1 MSILALP
8 RRLNFLPV
16 VALWF
21 VIAATAPSTLAVQ
34 AAKPA
39 TAADDEP
46 KAAKSL
52 GDLEKVVTD
61 KTAEAAVDW
70 ARFLGNGC
78 KGATDCFG
86 EGDHVDAELALGG
99 AIEAAV
105 KTAVDGV
112 AGKKMKVKVNDAVDA
127 PITKVD
133 EVGVTVLLNKAE
145 TMVVWADFEPKYLA
159 LLITKGKATDE
170 PTLAAVATL
179 KLLSGEPGDAKKQA
193 TKLTGDLG
201 KKLGDLVE
209 FQKALAPELKAA
221 RAFEAALRDVDPA
234 KALDKMKAAWPEAKA
249 TKIGEQLRKSLHEQ
263 YVERGGR
270 AYAGQKALDGLIHG
284 KVTVNKAKSSPAAG
298 PGGVGLEIEY
308 EFEKDAEGADFD
320 VKALPN
326 FLLSTL
332 RQISHGGSP
341 EPFKVTQ
348 SRLKPTGTN
357 GGILPIEFAGDLEIE
372 SIGGLSEDWSGK
384 PAGFISVGA
393 TTEDG
398 HEQIFMDAQSILE
411 TFVSGK
417 PGPKAEKKIDVKELH
432 QGVQF
437 DSVLHFSGG
446 KATIARNGDASAP
459 IDFPC
464 TKPMR
469 VFVLAAPSPDWYIER
484 LVIRGTATG
493 ACMSALGRVLA
504 GKQAT
509 ALFGE

>member
-1 MSILALP
+1 MLRRSIL
-8 RRLNFLPV
+8 V
-16 VALWF
+16 VA
-21 VIAATAPSTLAVQ
+21 VAAVASATTNAPLRAAVAPQ

-39 TAADDEP
+39 GAADDAP

-52 GDLEKVVTD
+52 GDLEKDVTD

-78 KGATDCFG
+78 KGAADCFG
-86 EGDHVDAELALGG
+86 TGEHADSELALGG

-105 KTAVDGV
+105 RTAVDGV
-112 AGKKMKVKVNDAVDA
+112 AGKKMKVKINDAVDA

-159 LLITKGKATDE
+159 ILVSRAKATDE
-170 PTLAAVATL
+170 PSLAAVATL

-201 KKLGDLVE
+201 KKLGELVDL
-209 FQKALAPELKAA
+209 QKALAPELKAA

-234 KALDKMKAAWPEAKA
+234 RALDKLKAAWPEAKA
-249 TKIGEQLRKSLHEQ
+249 TRVGEQLRKSLHEQ
-263 YVERGGR
+263 FIERGGR

-320 VKALPN
+320 VKSLPN
-326 FLLSTL
+326 FLQSTL
-332 RQISHGGSP
+332 RQISRSGGSP

-348 SRLKPTGTN
+348 SRLKPTGMN

-372 SIGGLSEDWSGK
+372 SVGGLSEDWSGK

-398 HEQIFMDAQSILE
+398 HEQIFMNAQSVLE

-417 PGPKAEKKIDVKELH
+417 AGPRADRKIDMKELH
-432 QGVQF
+432 QGAQF
-437 DSVLHFSGG
+437 DSVLHFSSG
-446 KATIARNGDASAP
+446 KATIARNGDTSAP

-464 TKPMR
+464 TKPLR

-493 ACMSALGRVLA
+493 ACMSALGRILA
-504 GKQAT
+504 DKQAT